1 MTLYKLSDIP
11 VVIRSRWNRFIKSIL
26 FYPIVFA
33 VCALVLFLITSSVDH
48 SFPVGYS
55 IDIGYIDPLIFTG
68 SPDAARAILS
78 AIATGWATI
87 LGVAFSVTLITLQL
101 SVSKY
106 ISHLVNRF
114 EGDKINQLS
123 LGWFIFT
130 VTYSLL
136 VLKTVRTEESS
147 INLAATMMN
156 VSNIS
161 ASANQQ
167 LESSIFTPIIGVNLA
182 IIISIVGLF
191 MLVLYLHNISSY
203 LKPNILISKL
213 IDQILGALKPYEK
226 RTANQS
232 SKDMKIFTS
241 KIFEVISPHKG
252 ILTYIDWSKV
262 SEVFTELAVQNEKN
276 LWIDYSKSIGD
287 WIEKQDVIAVVY
299 EYNDSK
305 KNKNETESQNAQ
317 KDESIFEIENH
328 DDSDNVTSNNKH
340 DEDNV
345 NKAKQKL
352 LQHIEISDDRD
363 LARDPLF
370 GIEVLRS
377 VAIKS
382 AELGDTDIVKSCIT
396 GMFRILHYSLVHKEI
411 IGIPFT
417 ITTKDSKREVN
428 EITVQEKKN
437 NNGEENLINADN
449 QSIQTSNLKA
459 IINPKEIV
467 LDNLILVELS
477 TIVDK
482 ILTTR
487 NVPLVFHIVSEYIT
501 QCKNLVREGKDDE
514 FRLLSDWCSGQL
526 FLALKTFPLHL
537 SSTFIEQLLTFK
549 KDLENSLP
557 QFAKLFNMSMKDIV
571 SKSYYRD

>member
-1 MTLYKLSDIP
+1 MVSYTLSDIP
-11 VVIRSRWNRFIKSIL
+11 IVIRSRWNRFIKSIL
-26 FYPIVFA
+26 FYPILFA
-33 VCALVLFLITSSVDH
+33 VSALVLFLITSSVDH
-48 SFPVGYS
+48 SFPTGYS

-136 VLKTVRTEESS
+136 VLKTVRAEESS
-147 INLAATMMN
+147 IDLAATMMN
-156 VSNIS
+156 MSSIS
-161 ASANQQ
+161 TSANQH

-213 IDQILGALKPYEK
+213 IDQILGAIKPYEK
-226 RTANQS
+226 RTTNQS
-232 SKDMKIFTS
+232 SKNMKIYKSKLFEITS
-241 KIFEVISPHKG
+241 PRKG
-252 ILTYIDWSKV
+252 ILAYMDWSKV
-262 SEVFTELAVQNEKN
+262 SETFTELAALNQKN

-287 WIEKQDVIAVVY
+287 WIEKQDVLVVVY
-299 EYNDSK
+299 EYEDSK
-305 KNKNETESQNAQ
+305 KNKHETESLPAQ
-317 KDESIFEIENH
+317 EDKMVFEIESH
-328 DDSDNVTSNNKH
+328 DNAGGKNQHNKDNVS
-340 DEDNV
+340 
-345 NKAKQKL
+345 KAKQKL
-352 LQHIEISDDRD
+352 LQHIEINDDRD
-363 LARDPLF
+363 LERDPLF

-377 VAIKS
+377 VAVKS
-382 AELGDTDIVKSCIT
+382 AELGDTDVVKSCIT
-396 GMFRILHYSLVHKEI
+396 GMFRILHYAFMHKEI
-411 IGIPFT
+411 IGTPFT

-428 EITVQEKKN
+428 EVIVQETKN
-437 NNGEENLINADN
+437 DNREENPIHTDN
-449 QSIQTSNLKA
+449 RSMQTSNPKA

-467 LDNLILVELS
+467 LDNTIILELS

-487 NVPLVFHIVSEYIT
+487 NVPLIYHIVSEYIT
-501 QCKNLVREGKDDE
+501 QCKNLVREEKDEE

-526 FLALKTFPLHL
+526 SLALKAFPLHL
-537 SSTFIEQLLTFK
+537 SSTFIEQLLTFQ
-549 KDLENSLP
+549 KDLENSPP
-557 QFAKLFNMSMKDIV
+557 QFAKLFDMSMKDII
-571 SKSYYRD
+571 SKS